1 MLAELDGVPGEHSR
15 GLVPRTRQE
24 LGCSNGSRRSEKA
37 MAVHANRLSPESQLW
52 AIGRVPKRVLME
64 KSFHLSSSSEKKEWS
79 LIVSICRMG

>member
-37 MAVHANRLSPESQLW
+37 MAVHAGRLSPESQLW
-52 AIGRVPKRVLME
+52 TIGRVLGVLME

>member
-1 MLAELDGVPGEHSR
+1 MLAELDGVPWEHSR

-37 MAVHANRLSPESQLW
+37 MAVHAGRLSPESQLW
-52 AIGRVPKRVLME
+52 TIGRVLGVLME
-64 KSFHLSSSSEKKEWS
+64 KSFHLSSSSGKKEWS